1 MASCKIINKDNVR
14 YYMSNN
20 KIYMFIYI
28 AILSILAVSAFLCFS
43 QEGRGINGIHVY
55 LLPLLCLFCFLLF
68 KNIRR
73 HLNAVSVMTISIV
86 CAIRYG
92 IYPLT
97 ISLENSVGSSYV
109 IISQDS
115 INLMLYEMILLLFV
129 LNIYSNRLLSLDG
142 KKSILVA
149 DSKLSNINK
158 FLLLSTIP
166 IVLVFPS
173 LLGIFSF
180 LGIAKSSS
188 PVSGVV
194 AVTFN
199 VGLYIG
205 YIFLLTKCSR
215 NGKGG
220 LLNLIVAL
228 IIAVFFIFFI
238 AIGESSVSR
247 WSFLWIGVPTL
258 IILTNTFPHY
268 KKTIL
273 SFSFTSL
280 PIAIIAGSFV
290 KFAVSDFSVS
300 SFFSN
305 FVNSDE
311 LSEYFGGLNGLTFAM
326 QNVAQD
332 ERAQTLYSTL
342 TDLFCSTPLLSSFFD
357 FERYSTQS
365 IYLDIL
371 NRKDLICPLLG
382 QSYSHFG
389 FWGAPIFSI
398 LMMLMAIEFE
408 RITQKTVNVYLK
420 YAGLSLCITFSLFMC
435 LNTIIIMSNAWVLII
450 FMLVQLYNKR

>member
-43 QEGRGINGIHVY
+43 QEGRGINGIHIY

-73 HLNAVSVMTISIV
+73 HLNTVSVMTISIV

-97 ISLENSVGSSYV
+97 ISLEKSVGSSYV

-115 INLMLYEMILLLFV
+115 INLMLYEMILLMFV

-220 LLNLIVAL
+220 LLNLIIAL

-273 SFSFTSL
+273 SFSF
-280 PIAIIAGSFV
+280 I
-290 KFAVSDFSVS
+290 
-300 SFFSN
+300 
-305 FVNSDE
+305 
-311 LSEYFGGLNGLTFAM
+311 
-326 QNVAQD
+326 
-332 ERAQTLYSTL
+332 
-342 TDLFCSTPLLSSFFD
+342 
-357 FERYSTQS
+357 S
-365 IYLDIL
+365 IV
-371 NRKDLICPLLG
+371 R
-382 QSYSHFG
+382 
-389 FWGAPIFSI
+389 
-398 LMMLMAIEFE
+398 
-408 RITQKTVNVYLK
+408 
-420 YAGLSLCITFSLFMC
+420 
-435 LNTIIIMSNAWVLII
+435 
-450 FMLVQLYNKR
+450 

>member
-1 MASCKIINKDNVR
+1 
-14 YYMSNN
+14 
-20 KIYMFIYI
+20 
-28 AILSILAVSAFLCFS
+28 
-43 QEGRGINGIHVY
+43 
-55 LLPLLCLFCFLLF
+55 
-68 KNIRR
+68 
-73 HLNAVSVMTISIV
+73 MTISIV

-220 LLNLIVAL
+220 LLNLIIAL

-273 SFSFTSL
+273 SFSFISL

-300 SFFSN
+300 SFFLN

-326 QNVAQD
+326 QNVAQSGIQ
-332 ERAQTLYSTL
+332 QTS
-342 TDLFCSTPLLSSFFD
+342 
-357 FERYSTQS
+357 
-365 IYLDIL
+365 
-371 NRKDLICPLLG
+371 
-382 QSYSHFG
+382 
-389 FWGAPIFSI
+389 
-398 LMMLMAIEFE
+398 
-408 RITQKTVNVYLK
+408 
-420 YAGLSLCITFSLFMC
+420 
-435 LNTIIIMSNAWVLII
+435 
-450 FMLVQLYNKR
+450 